1 LAETIILDGK
11 KTAEK
16 LSEKLKE
23 QVKKLDKKPKL
34 AVLLV
39 GDNPASLIYVNS
51 KLKKAQNIGFETVLE
66 HFPEDT
72 DEVIILEKISDWNIS
87 DDITGILVQL
97 PLPKH
102 LNKEKILNEI
112 DVEKDV
118 DGLTNANSGRF
129 YTGNKN
135 CITPCT
141 TRGIEMLLDEYG
153 IDVEGRH
160 AVVVGRSNLVGKPT
174 AQMLLNRNATVTIC
188 HSKTKNLD
196 SIIKTAD
203 ILVSAVGEKIIN
215 GKILKENCVVI
226 DVGIIRTPDSK
237 ITGDV
242 DFNSALGHA
251 SFISP
256 VPGGVGP
263 MTVVALMWN
272 LWGLGLKS
280 VEV

>member
-1 LAETIILDGK
+1 MAETIILDGK

-16 LSEKLKE
+16 LTEKLKE

-39 GDNPASLIYVNS
+39 GDDPASLIYVNS
-51 KLKKAQNIGFETVLE
+51 KLKKAQSIGFETVLE
-66 HFPEDT
+66 HFPQNTAE
-72 DEVIILEKISDWNIS
+72 EIILEKISDWNIT
-87 DDITGILVQL
+87 DEITGILVQL

-129 YTGNKN
+129 YTGNKD

-153 IDVEGRH
+153 IEVEGRH

-203 ILVSAVGEKIIN
+203 ILISAVGEKIIN

-226 DVGIIRTPDSK
+226 DVGIIRTPDGK

-263 MTVVALMWN
+263 MTVTALMWN
-272 LWGLGLKS
+272 LWELNKRH
-280 VEV
+280 

>member
-1 LAETIILDGK
+1 MAETIILDGK

-16 LSEKLKE
+16 LTEKLKE

-39 GDNPASLIYVNS
+39 GNNPASLIYVNS
-51 KLKKAQNIGFETVLE
+51 KLKKAKGIGFETVLE
-66 HFPEDT
+66 HFSEST
-72 DEVIILEKISDWNIS
+72 AEEIILEKISDWNIS

-129 YTGNKN
+129 YTGNKDY
-135 CITPCT
+135 ITPCT

-153 IDVEGRH
+153 IEVEGRH

-174 AQMLLNRNATVTIC
+174 AQMLLTRNATVTIC
-188 HSKTKNLD
+188 HSKTKNLND
-196 SIIKTAD
+196 IIKTAD

-226 DVGIIRTPDSK
+226 DVGIVRTPDGK
-237 ITGDV
+237 ITGDI
-242 DFNSALGHA
+242 DFNSAVKHV
-251 SFISP
+251 SSITP

-263 MTVVALMWN
+263 MTVAALMWN
-272 LWGLGLKS
+272 LWDLAN
-280 VEV
+280 

>member
-1 LAETIILDGK
+1 MAETIILDGK